1 MHGHVTFTVM
11 EGKLAGKEYVFKRS
25 RNCLIGRAH
34 DCEIRLPD
42 ELDYLTVSRHH
53 CLLELDPPA
62 VRVRD
67 LGSRNGTFVNGL
79 RIGEKSES
87 EDFAPFASLELHH
100 GDVLQVGDTELSVTV
115 YEPPAEAAVRVLPTK
130 LGSSLEFAEPCLN

>member
-1 MHGHVTFTVM
+1 MHGHVSFTVM
-11 EGKLAGKEYVFKRS
+11 DGKLAGKECVFKRS
-25 RNCLIGRAH
+25 MNCLIGRAH

-42 ELDYLTVSRHH
+42 DLDYLTVSRHH

-79 RIGEKSES
+79 RIGQKSES

-100 GDVLQVGDTELSVTV
+100 DDVLRVGDTELCVTV
-115 YEPPAEAAVRVLPTK
+115 HDATAEADMKVLSIK
-130 LGSSLEFAEPCLN
+130 IGSSVGLGEPCLN